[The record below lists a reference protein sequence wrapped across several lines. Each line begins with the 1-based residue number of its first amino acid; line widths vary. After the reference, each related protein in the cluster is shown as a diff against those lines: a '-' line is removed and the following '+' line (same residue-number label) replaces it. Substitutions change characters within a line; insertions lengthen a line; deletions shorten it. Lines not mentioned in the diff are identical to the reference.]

1 MGKVKAIRLTIF
13 KMKLF
18 LASVFCIATAS
29 AIVVNVCDPEITEAN
44 FDKLDVKVDPDP
56 IVVKTGE
63 KVGLHFAIDLLKEVK
78 GGTVKIDIKSGM
90 LPVPCLEIEG
100 HRIGSCEYQTAELVG
115 AFCQLCTAIGNC
127 EELLPPG
134 QACALPA
141 APGHYG
147 GVYGGDDM
155 VYVDIPEIPDIIL
168 QFLNGTL
175 RIHIFGYDENGN
187 EDLCAIV
194 HLDVVVP

>member
-1 MGKVKAIRLTIF
+1 MAEAVAIQKRDARKSFILKVVGRVAMTFFSQLD
-13 KMKLF
+13 
-18 LASVFCIATAS
+18 
-29 AIVVNVCDPEITEAN
+29 N
-44 FDKLDVKVDPDP
+44 LDVKVDPDP

-78 GGTVKIDIKSGM
+78 GGTVKIDIKSGL

-134 QACALPA
+134 QACGLPA

-147 GVYGGDDM
+147 GVFGGDDM
-155 VYVDIPEIPDIIL
+155 VYVDIPEIPSIIL
-168 QFLNGTL
+168 NFLNGK
-175 RIHIFGYDENGN
+175 IKAHILGKDEAGN
-187 EDLCAIV
+187 EDLCADLEID
-194 HLDVVVP
+194 LVVP

>member
-1 MGKVKAIRLTIF
+1 
-13 KMKLF
+13 MKLF

-90 LPVPCLEIEG
+90 LPVPCLEVTNNTNSYLSIICRLCNIIVTRPASTT
-100 HRIGSCEYQTAELVG
+100 HNILSDRRTQDRI
-115 AFCQLCTAIGNC
+115 
-127 EELLPPG
+127 
-134 QACALPA
+134 
-141 APGHYG
+141 
-147 GVYGGDDM
+147 M
-155 VYVDIPEIPDIIL
+155 
-168 QFLNGTL
+168 
-175 RIHIFGYDENGN
+175 
-187 EDLCAIV
+187 
-194 HLDVVVP
+194 